1 MAPST
6 PTTTPHGSA
15 TATHHP
21 HPMLPTATDIFSQSL
36 FHTWLERV
44 IAEDSFMATA
54 AQEGGGAS
62 ESGTFGEQT

>member
-21 HPMLPTATDIFSQSL
+21 HHMLPTAADIFSQLL
-36 FHTWLERV
+36 FLAWSERV
-44 IAEDSFMATA
+44 VAEDSFMATA
-54 AQEGGGAS
+54 AQEGGSAS